1 MKIKRVYIQ
10 GFGRLQDFALPFDER
25 FTLLYGCN
33 EAGKTTVLEF
43 ILSMLYGFPSTRIQE
58 VRQNHRV
65 RYKPWSGGAFGGVL
79 TIAHKGVEYEIRRHF
94 GTKKSE
100 DTTSLLHTT
109 SGEELSLGKKEPG
122 EYLLHM
128 TRGEFVN
135 SVFLTQNEAAVASDA
150 DILHKLMRTVSG
162 TDSEVTAKEMQSALE
177 AYRKELD
184 NDRARKP
191 TIRSMAVDEAE
202 EKKRQLQ
209 EAHAQEQIRLERLA
223 ETEEAEEA
231 LFVLEKQRA
240 DIKNRMENSE
250 RTEALARET
259 RLLRLW
265 DETNKKEAA
274 LEKEDPAAWPDE
286 ERSGQLHKTLRIWTE
301 ETLRLASLSED
312 NPVDTQ
318 GNLAEQNEALQE
330 ESDALAELEKRWNA
344 LTDEGRYIAAETAK
358 ERAAQ
363 EDRVKEYTRL
373 KAEKERMEEALAFA
387 EKRLQAA
394 KVKQAEAQEKYA
406 QNGRA
411 NTNTA
416 LWMTAGLLPALAG
429 VLLFVLRTEAIW
441 LLLTAAGVLLFAY
454 ALLQKKNPR
463 SDASDAL
470 LQEIEQ
476 DVSEWQ
482 QERDQRHAARQ
493 ALSKAEAPG
502 AFFLS
507 AALEER
513 KAAQDAQIRQWMADA
528 NKRQI
533 TGAEEIPALRKAVA
547 SRMGILQEKENRLHT
562 LRERIEKTEKSVQCA
577 ADAFAEQS
585 KPYFSTDDPDSAREK
600 LHALQQKRQAYQ
612 EKQNELIRLK
622 TQIAE
627 EVGDRDRKDVEQ
639 AVKELAHFA
648 GQTIVS
654 AEEKK
659 RLEQERAVL
668 EEACKQA
675 RERLI
680 SGQTRLSEA
689 QKNPIIPATVEQE
702 IRAAEDKLQRIDAE
716 IRATDTALSV
726 LQESLTEMQESFG
739 PELNRVT
746 ARHLADMTEEET
758 IDVSVDRKFA
768 IKITDP
774 ETRGRW
780 DRGYFSAGKVD
791 QIYLALRMAIAEVVY
806 KKDGADPLPLI
817 LDDALDQFDGARG
830 RRTLKKLMQSA
841 DTHGH
846 QVLFAS
852 CHERIR
858 DYVQKAGG
866 TVIDMDQKA

>member
-274 LEKEDPAAWPDE
+274 LEKEDPAA
-286 ERSGQLHKTLRIWTE
+286 
-301 ETLRLASLSED
+301 
-312 NPVDTQ
+312 
-318 GNLAEQNEALQE
+318 
-330 ESDALAELEKRWNA
+330 
-344 LTDEGRYIAAETAK
+344 
-358 ERAAQ
+358 
-363 EDRVKEYTRL
+363 
-373 KAEKERMEEALAFA
+373 
-387 EKRLQAA
+387 
-394 KVKQAEAQEKYA
+394 
-406 QNGRA
+406 
-411 NTNTA
+411 
-416 LWMTAGLLPALAG
+416 
-429 VLLFVLRTEAIW
+429 
-441 LLLTAAGVLLFAY
+441 
-454 ALLQKKNPR
+454 
-463 SDASDAL
+463 
-470 LQEIEQ
+470 
-476 DVSEWQ
+476 
-482 QERDQRHAARQ
+482 
-493 ALSKAEAPG
+493 
-502 AFFLS
+502 
-507 AALEER
+507 
-513 KAAQDAQIRQWMADA
+513 
-528 NKRQI
+528 
-533 TGAEEIPALRKAVA
+533 
-547 SRMGILQEKENRLHT
+547 
-562 LRERIEKTEKSVQCA
+562 
-577 ADAFAEQS
+577 
-585 KPYFSTDDPDSAREK
+585 
-600 LHALQQKRQAYQ
+600 
-612 EKQNELIRLK
+612 
-622 TQIAE
+622 
-627 EVGDRDRKDVEQ
+627 
-639 AVKELAHFA
+639 
-648 GQTIVS
+648 
-654 AEEKK
+654 
-659 RLEQERAVL
+659 
-668 EEACKQA
+668 
-675 RERLI
+675 
-680 SGQTRLSEA
+680 
-689 QKNPIIPATVEQE
+689 
-702 IRAAEDKLQRIDAE
+702 
-716 IRATDTALSV
+716 
-726 LQESLTEMQESFG
+726 
-739 PELNRVT
+739 
-746 ARHLADMTEEET
+746 
-758 IDVSVDRKFA
+758 
-768 IKITDP
+768 
-774 ETRGRW
+774 
-780 DRGYFSAGKVD
+780 
-791 QIYLALRMAIAEVVY
+791 
-806 KKDGADPLPLI
+806 
-817 LDDALDQFDGARG
+817 
-830 RRTLKKLMQSA
+830 
-841 DTHGH
+841 
-846 QVLFAS
+846 
-852 CHERIR
+852 
-858 DYVQKAGG
+858 
-866 TVIDMDQKA
+866 